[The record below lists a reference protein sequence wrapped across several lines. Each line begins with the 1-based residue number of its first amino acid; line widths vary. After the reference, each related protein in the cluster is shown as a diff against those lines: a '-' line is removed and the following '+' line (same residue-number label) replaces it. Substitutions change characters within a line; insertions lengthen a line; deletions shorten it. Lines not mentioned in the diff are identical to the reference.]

1 MGVAPLRP
9 EFLTSGSLDSWP
21 LVVLVR
27 ASIATGYLLRC
38 GLFRERGETDRWTEK
53 PEEAAVGH
61 SYSLFTQQDNTSPTF
76 PFLEVNAM
84 ASTEEKM
91 SLTQLTAMV
100 VGGMVGAGIFSL
112 PRTFASAT
120 GPFGAV
126 IAWLIAG
133 TGMYM
138 LARVFQSLAER
149 KPDLD
154 AGVFA
159 YAKAGFGD
167 YPGFLSA
174 FGYWISSCIGNVS
187 YWVLIKATLGR
198 FFPVF
203 GDGNTV
209 VAILVA
215 SIGIWLFHFMILKGV
230 QQAAFINTIVTVA
243 KVIPILVF
251 IVIMLFFFR
260 ADMFRG
266 NFYGGGLE
274 GNIFQQ
280 VKATM
285 LVTVFVFIG
294 IEGASVYS
302 RYAQKRSD
310 VGVATIAGFIGVTGL
325 MVLVTLTPYGVLQR
339 ADVADMRQP
348 SMAAALEAVVGHWG
362 VVFVSLGLLISVLGA
377 YLAWSLIC
385 AEVLFAAA
393 KNKDMP
399 KLFATENA
407 NRVPAA
413 ALLLTNIV
421 VQLIVMS
428 TYFSRDAF
436 ALMLNLTSAMSLIPY
451 LFVASYGFKVSRRG
465 ETYDVKPEGR
475 QRDLIIAF
483 LAVIYTA
490 FMIYAG
496 GLKFIL
502 LASILY
508 APGTLLYVWARRE
521 QNIKVFKPL
530 DIVILALVII
540 AALVGV
546 SQLVSGRI
554 EI

>member
-1 MGVAPLRP
+1 
-9 EFLTSGSLDSWP
+9 
-21 LVVLVR
+21 
-27 ASIATGYLLRC
+27 
-38 GLFRERGETDRWTEK
+38 
-53 PEEAAVGH
+53 
-61 SYSLFTQQDNTSPTF
+61 
-76 PFLEVNAM
+76 M
-84 ASTEEKM
+84 ASAEQKM

-100 VGGMVGAGIFSL
+100 VGSMVGAGIFSL

-138 LARVFQSLAER
+138 LARVFQTLAER

-174 FGYWISSCIGNVS
+174 FGYWIGSCIGNVS
-187 YWVLIKATLGR
+187 YWVLIKATLGT

-215 SIGIWLFHFMILKGV
+215 SLGIWLFHFMILKGV
-230 QQAAFINTIVTVA
+230 QQAAFVNTIVTIA

-274 GNIFQQ
+274 GNLFQQ

-302 RYAQKRSD
+302 RYAQQRSH
-310 VGVATIAGFIGVTGL
+310 VGVATIVGFIGVTAM
-325 MVLVTLTPYGVLQR
+325 MVLVTLTPYGALHR

-348 SMAAALEAVVGHWG
+348 SMAVVLEAVVGHWG
-362 VVFVSLGLLISVLGA
+362 AVFVSLGLIVSVLGA

-413 ALLLTNIV
+413 ALLLSNIV
-421 VQLIVMS
+421 VQIIVMT

-436 ALMLNLTSAMSLIPY
+436 ALMLSLTSAMSLIPY
-451 LFVASYGFKVSRRG
+451 LFVAAYGFRVSKRG
-465 ETYDVKPEGR
+465 ETYDMQPEGR
-475 QRDLIIAF
+475 RRDLLIAF
-483 LAVIYTA
+483 VAMVYTA

-502 LASILY
+502 LSAILY
-508 APGTLLYVWARRE
+508 GPGTLLYIWARRE
-521 QNIKVFKPL
+521 QNLKVFKRV
-530 DIVILALVII
+530 DIIIFVIAIIGALA
-540 AALVGV
+540 GV
-546 SQLVSGRI
+546 YGLASGRI
-554 EI
+554 AI